1 MYCFLHLC
9 FTNVIIFVNNPSRSY
24 STFIGADLEYP
35 ISLSYIRSSWS
46 ELRYFNFESN
56 LKLWCTALKMK
67 FSIKDFFSKCD
78 QICRKPWIWSHLPKK
93 FLMENFILCAMMG
106 SWLRF
111 WQILVTSGGFQGFSR
126 RFLSF
131 EIWKVRASVYV
142 TIYTIM
148 YNITVRIYVKN
159 YCKSL
164 LVY

>member
-1 MYCFLHLC
+1 MYCFLHLG

-78 QICRKPWIWSHLPKK
+78 QICRKPWIWFGHKK

-131 EIWKVRASVYV
+131 KISKFQGFVCVIIF
-142 TIYTIM
+142 TIISNM
-148 YNITVRIYVKN
+148 N
-159 YCKSL
+159 YC
-164 LVY
+164 

>member
-78 QICRKPWIWSHLPKK
+78 QICRKPWIWSQEILNGKLHIVCNDGVVIEILTNSSDLRRVSGFFKEVFKFWNLKSSSFCVRHHLHH
-93 FLMENFILCAMMG
+93 
-106 SWLRF
+106 
-111 WQILVTSGGFQGFSR
+111 
-126 RFLSF
+126 
-131 EIWKVRASVYV
+131 YV
-142 TIYTIM
+142 Q
-148 YNITVRIYVKN
+148 YN
-159 YCKSL
+159 C
-164 LVY
+164 